1 MAELAPPAL
10 FALVAWWL
18 STGAIFF
25 FNGLSRWTHR
35 WSLCLVTMLAALSLW
50 GLYALADVASPA
62 AAYLAFV
69 FALAVW
75 GAHEMAFLLGSI
87 TGPVRTPCP
96 PQVSGS
102 RRFLLATGSVIYHE
116 LALAVTLI
124 VIAGLTRGG
133 SNRVGFW
140 TFVVLWVMRL
150 SAKFNLYLGVRNVTH
165 ELMPE
170 HMRYLSTYFGKPDRN
185 PLMPA
190 SVLGALGAVLWL
202 GSVAVAARGDSFV
215 ATGTML
221 VATLLAL
228 ALLEHLF
235 LAFPVRDAVLWQW
248 AIDLPEASDSDT
260 TGEIVALPDE
270 VTLPPSAEP
279 RAAQL

>member
-1 MAELAPPAL
+1 MADLAPPAL

-25 FNGLSRWTHR
+25 LNGLSRWTHR
-35 WSLCLVTMLAALSLW
+35 WSLGLTSLIAGLSLYGLSALSD
-50 GLYALADVASPA
+50 ATTPA
-62 AAYLAFV
+62 AAYLAFL
-69 FALAVW
+69 FALAIW

-102 RRFLLATGSVIYHE
+102 RRFWLATGSVIYHE
-116 LALAVTLI
+116 LALALTLG
-124 VIAGLTRGG
+124 VIAALTVNGA
-133 SNRVGFW
+133 NRVGLW

-202 GSVAVAARGDSFV
+202 GGVAIAAREDAFV

-235 LAFPVRDAVLWQW
+235 LALPVRDAVLWQW
-248 AIDLPEASDSDT
+248 AVELPNEASDA
-260 TGEIVALPDE
+260 EVVPLKDE
-270 VTLPPSAEP
+270 SAVSRSEA
-279 RAAQL
+279 RAAHF